1 MNIEEKIKERT
12 GQYKVPGTLSK
23 KEAFDQLIKKT
34 NETDVTKVR
43 RLQGRPF
50 RYLVAAAAAIL
61 ILIGI
66 RYAWNRMNIENIMAA
81 RGNQTDYQLPDG
93 SRISLNADTKLSFH
107 KENFNKKRDV
117 SLDGEAFFNVQKGST
132 FTVNT
137 SLANIKVLG
146 TSFNVYA
153 RENSFRVSCFSG
165 KVRVTSGSQSIVIS
179 AMQMASLHDNKLT
192 LQSGGNINTTI
203 GWRTGEF
210 YFENTPLNQVF
221 DEIERQYN
229 VTLIFPDVENKFYTG
244 IISNKNLVNALDI
257 VCIPMGLTYEIGS
270 NSRIYIKAKME

>member
-1 MNIEEKIKERT
+1 MTIEEKIKERT

-34 NETDVTKVR
+34 NATGIANVR
-43 RLQGRPF
+43 RLPGKPL
-50 RYLVAAAAAIL
+50 RYFVAAAAAVM
-61 ILIGI
+61 ILIGL
-66 RYAWNRMNIENIMAA
+66 RDAWNRMNTENIMAA

-93 SRISLNADTKLSFH
+93 SRISLNADTKLSFR
-107 KENFNKKRDV
+107 KGNFNKKRDV
-117 SLDGEAFFNVQKGST
+117 NLEGEAFFNVQKGST

-146 TSFNVYA
+146 TAFNVYA

-165 KVRVTSGSQSIVIS
+165 KVRVTSGSQSLVITS
-179 AMQMASLHDNKLT
+179 MQMASIQNNKLT
-192 LQSGGNINTTI
+192 LQPGGNIITTI

-229 VTLIFPDVENKFYTG
+229 VTLILPDIENKYYTG
-244 IISNKNLVNALDI
+244 FISNKNLVNALDI

-270 NSRIYIKAKME
+270 NSRIYIRIKME